1 MSTPPRPPGT
11 GTTPSRLRGWVVV
24 ALLVILMI
32 INFMDKSVLG
42 VAVKPMLADL
52 HMNLDQYGLATSG
65 FYFLYFVSALLVGF
79 AANRLRVRWLL
90 LTMAIV
96 WALAQFAMLPAAGL
110 GSVLVSRI
118 ALGAAEG
125 PTFPLANHAAYNWV
139 PDQDRPVASSMLAG
153 GAAGGILLGTPLVA
167 YLVTH
172 HGWRSAFLATA
183 LITVAWCAIW
193 AFVGKDGPLAR
204 PAAPLR
210 TPRTTEERR
219 AIRAS
224 YRTVFLSGTFLA
236 TVFAGFAGYWA
247 TALDAAFT
255 PLYLQDSL
263 GLSLGQASAF
273 IAVKQG
279 FAIVVVYIGLGA
291 LMKMMIRRGVSTRHV
306 RGTVSGVCLLIAGC
320 SAAAFV
326 MVPGPVGKLVFST
339 LSVLSVVVFAVSQ
352 TVCAEITPPQQRA
365 GVLGAYGAVYS
376 LAGVIVPAVTGRLAS
391 AEGTVTGLRTSWL
404 ILAAL
409 LVVSGALAM
418 VFISPARDAA
428 LVAARLDAD
437 QEQRPAVAMAA
448 D

>member
-1 MSTPPRPPGT
+1 
-11 GTTPSRLRGWVVV
+11 VV

-32 INFMDKSVLG
+32 INFMDKAVLG

-52 HMNLDQYGLATSG
+52 HLDLDQYGLASSS
-65 FYFLYFVSALLVGF
+65 FYFLYFVSALLVGI
-79 AANRLRVRWLL
+79 AANRLRARWLL
-90 LTMAIV
+90 LTMALV

-110 GSVLVSRI
+110 GTVLVSRI

-125 PTFPLANHAAYNWV
+125 PTFPLANHAAYNWI
-139 PDQDRPVASSMLAG
+139 PHQDRPVASSMLAG

-172 HGWRSAFLATA
+172 HGWRSAYLATA
-183 LITVAWCAIW
+183 LITVAWCAAW
-193 AFVGKDGPLAR
+193 AFVGKEGPLAS

-210 TPRTTEERR
+210 TPRTAEERR

-224 YRTVFLSGTFLA
+224 YRTVFLSRTFLV

-247 TALDAAFT
+247 TAQDAAFA

-263 GLSLGQASAF
+263 GLSLSQASTF

-279 FAIVVVYIGLGA
+279 FAIVVVYIGLGW
-291 LMKMMIRRGVSTRHV
+291 LMRVMIRRGVSTRHV
-306 RGTVSGVCLLIAGC
+306 RGTVSGGCLLVAGV

-326 MVPGPVGKLVFST
+326 LVPGAMGKLVFSS
-339 LSVLSVVVFAVSQ
+339 LSVLSVVIFAVSQ
-352 TVCAEITPPQQRA
+352 TVCAEITPPRQRA

-376 LAGVIVPAVTGRLAS
+376 LAGVIVPVVTGRLAT
-391 AEGTVTGLRTSWL
+391 AEGTVAGLRTSWL

-409 LVVSGALAM
+409 LVAAGTLAM
-418 VFISPARDAA
+418 IFISPARDAER
-428 LVAARLDAD
+428 VAARLRTA
-437 QEQRPAVAMAA
+437 PVSSAFGSAVP
-448 D
+448 